1 MNQAI
6 ANMQQLVSHWKTLQP
21 NTQSGR
27 KKRRREPDEQPAR
40 TKSKTQDN
48 GHSNT
53 TYQHQRGTQST
64 HEQNSSS

>member
-1 MNQAI
+1 MNPAL

-21 NTQSGR
+21 TTGR

-40 TKSKTQDN
+40 TKSKTQDH

-53 TYQHQRGTQST
+53 IYQNHQHGTQST